1 MLVKCKECGE
11 EVSTEAKAC
20 PKCGAPVEITL
31 GDKMIAASAS
41 PPKKKPGCLTQ
52 ILLGI
57 VGIFVLIIIGAI
69 FTDTPE
75 TNKENTTKQPSQ
87 KLGIQAK
94 KIKPNVKE
102 SCLSLS
108 SLFGAGSQYSDLQKE
123 ELWKKY
129 EGKIFEWPLE
139 IVEVSSGLLGG
150 YRVQCKCLD
159 SKSFIQDIQLSY
171 DDNAK
176 PYVLSLQVK
185 KIYQLKGKLES
196 QSTLLGIGAK
206 GIPE

>member
-1 MLVKCKECGE
+1 MFEKE
-11 EVSTEAKAC
+11 
-20 PKCGAPVEITL
+20 
-31 GDKMIAASAS
+31 
-41 PPKKKPGCLTQ
+41 KPGCLAK
-52 ILLGI
+52 IFLGI
-57 VGIFVLIIIGAI
+57 GGIFVLIIIGAI
-69 FTDTPE
+69 FADTPK
-75 TNKENTTKQPSQ
+75 TSKENTIKQPSQ
-87 KLGIQAK
+87 KLEIQAK

-102 SCLSLS
+102 SCLFLS
-108 SLFGAGSQYSDLQKE
+108 GLFGAGSQYSDLQKE

-139 IVEVSSGLLGG
+139 IVQVSSGLFGG

-185 KIYQLKGKLES
+185 KMYQLKGKLES
-196 QSTLLGIGAK
+196 QSALLGLGAK